1 MRKRTRR
8 PVKKAD
14 ARPIKRG
21 KDKKSRRATVKSVN
35 AKTDNHHDYIMSIIN
50 NPITICVGPAGSG
63 KSYISAG
70 MFANFLHEESFDQLI
85 ATRPLV
91 CSGKDLG
98 SLPGEM
104 NEKIAPYLKPIEE
117 NIKSFLGQSNY
128 GLHFNNGKI
137 RYEPLEVMRGAT
149 FDHSCM
155 ILDEAQNCTLDQLK
169 MFITRMG
176 INSKIVINGD
186 INQTDLRSRSGL
198 ETLIRKVEDIEGVGV
213 CYLTHDDIQRNG
225 IIGEILRALEE

>member
-8 PVKKAD
+8 PVKKID

-21 KDKKSRRATVKSVN
+21 KDKKSRTTVKPVN

-70 MFANFLHEESFDQLI
+70 VFANFLHEESFDQLI

-117 NIKSFLGQSNY
+117 NIKSFLGQANY

-149 FDHSCM
+149 FDYSCM